1 MPVQDLDATPE
12 QPSSPRAR
20 RTRKRASRL
29 LRMPLDIIYEILSRL
44 APKDLLSMSRV
55 TKAFRGMLL
64 GRASAQ
70 APWRNALA
78 RVPGLPPPPE
88 GMSEPRLVYLIY
100 GTNCQA
106 SAMRRS
112 HAPLSQMRENAVST
126 IVDIAH
132 HLARFVE
139 CEDLPTYHILKRFF
153 PTGSL
158 DMVNYIPYI
167 QRIDRGRRQELFCVR
182 SAARL
187 AREVMDMATG
197 SSKRQMT
204 REGMHERQQQ
214 NYLVRVAYYA
224 AASRE
229 ADIQFDALQL
239 ALRFANVAV
248 QHSREN
254 TQSGID
260 GGGPERRSEVIRRLK
275 ALGFEKE
282 LVTYPDAL
290 RQASYLR
297 NKAAKSTKP
306 LSDKHWDRMHGV
318 AVAELKKLYRFRTV
332 SDTTK
337 ALSARHEVLV
347 DTYTDLRRS
356 LPFRAFVPTVGDIA
370 NAPSV
375 RALLTQPPQQPKPTP
390 AVMQAALAAEPPAFF
405 EDWRTAREDTLL
417 MIIHSRTVSDPCAAA
432 EFAPGNLTRATLRL
446 ASTVFM
452 NPKTGALFSYPHVL
466 CAPALDIHP
475 SQCPGE
481 RGWDPKQLTV
491 RGECAGV
498 VRRMAVL
505 AGLDPWTTT
514 ALEMDE
520 LDAWYYYPEADKP
533 GQRRALPWRY
543 VTKLGMPDRRFEILG
558 PEQMAEARAI
568 ADARACDVKFV
579 DGDSLCAHCQARFF
593 ESTALYTHLRE
604 AHNIA
609 TPTRKDF
616 ILGFGVEYPPGKPV
630 LLSMPI
636 DGAETHASILG

>member
-1 MPVQDLDATPE
+1 MQVQDLDATPE

-29 LRMPLDIIYEILSRL
+29 LRMPLDIIYEAPLTSSLYPQILARL
-44 APKDLLSMSRV
+44 APQDLLSMSRV

-64 GRASAQ
+64 DRASAQ
-70 APWRNALA
+70 TIWRNALA
-78 RVPGLPPPPE
+78 RVPGLPPPPK

-106 SAMRRS
+106 SAMHFCGSSRQVDACFSAR
-112 HAPLSQMRENAVST
+112 MRLCLKCEKT
-126 IVDIAH
+126 
-132 HLARFVE
+132 RFVE
-139 CEDLPTYHILKRFF
+139 YEDLPTYHILKHFF
-153 PTGSL
+153 PAGSL

-167 QRIDRGRRQELFCVR
+167 ERINRGRRQQLFCVR

-187 AREVMDMATG
+187 TREVMDMASG
-197 SSKRQMT
+197 SSKRRMT
-204 REGMHERQQQ
+204 RDEMHERQQQ
-214 NYLVRVAYYA
+214 NNLVRVAYYA
-224 AASRE
+224 AAGLE
-229 ADIQFDALQL
+229 
-239 ALRFANVAV
+239 
-248 QHSREN
+248 HSREE
-254 TQSGID
+254 D
-260 GGGPERRSEVIRRLK
+260 AERDRRRRAREAEVIRRLK

-282 LVTYPDAL
+282 LATYPDAL

-297 NKAAKSTKP
+297 NKAVKSTNP
-306 LSDKHWDRMHGV
+306 LSDKHWDRMRGV
-318 AVAELKKLYRFRTV
+318 AVAELKKLYRFRAV

-337 ALSARHEVLV
+337 ALSARHKVLV
-347 DTYTDLRRS
+347 DTYTDFRRS
-356 LPFRAFVPTVGDIA
+356 LPFRAPVPTVGVIA

-375 RALLTQPPQQPKPTP
+375 RALLTQPPQQPTPTP
-390 AVMQAALAAEPPAFF
+390 AIMQAALAAVPPAFF
-405 EDWRTAREDTLL
+405 EDWRMAREDTLL
-417 MIIHSRTVSDPCAAA
+417 VIIHSRTLSDPCAAA
-432 EFAPGNLTRATLRL
+432 VFAPGSLTRATLRL

-452 NPKTGALFSYPHVL
+452 NPRTGALFSYPHVL
-466 CAPALDIHP
+466 CAPALDIRP
-475 SQCPGE
+475 PQRPDE
-481 RGWDPKQLTV
+481 RGRDPRQLTV
-491 RGECAGV
+491 RAECARI
-498 VRRMAVL
+498 VRRMAEL

-520 LDAWYYYPEADKP
+520 LDAWYYYPQADKP
-533 GQRRALPWRY
+533 GHRRALPWRY
-543 VTKLGMPDRRFEILG
+543 ILG
-558 PEQMAEARAI
+558 PGQMAEARAI